1 MYKLKFKKKNKINF
15 LKYKIIFSIIII
27 LEIFLLYE
35 QNNKLKICVCTI
47 AKKENLYIKEFIDH
61 YKKYGV
67 DKIYIYDN
75 NEINGEKIETILS
88 NYINNGFIEIINF
101 RGISVS
107 QILAYNDCYKKNNK
121 LYNWFIFYD
130 IDEYIY
136 LKNYNN
142 IKYYLNSKKFNK
154 CQKIELNWF
163 IHTDNNQLYYENKSL
178 EKRFPEK
185 IKYSKYLR
193 NKNYNFI
200 KSIIRGN
207 IKNLTINDVHGISNK
222 LSRCNGFGRL
232 VKYNQKQDF
241 KYNYIDHYLFKS
253 TNEFIN

>member
-88 NYINNGFIEIINF
+88 NYINNGFIEIIH
-101 RGISVS
+101 
-107 QILAYNDCYKKNNK
+107 KK
-121 LYNWFIFYD
+121 
-130 IDEYIY
+130 
-136 LKNYNN
+136 
-142 IKYYLNSKKFNK
+142 
-154 CQKIELNWF
+154 
-163 IHTDNNQLYYENKSL
+163 
-178 EKRFPEK
+178 
-185 IKYSKYLR
+185 
-193 NKNYNFI
+193 
-200 KSIIRGN
+200 
-207 IKNLTINDVHGISNK
+207 
-222 LSRCNGFGRL
+222 
-232 VKYNQKQDF
+232 
-241 KYNYIDHYLFKS
+241 
-253 TNEFIN
+253 